1 MNQLGIQRKAIHVI
15 CNIPVSIYGLT
26 FTGGTVDGFLALPS
40 KSLGNK
46 YIVSSFTPWKSSEP
60 LSNSNFG
67 IIGIDQSTNVTIN
80 FRIAGGSVTYN
91 NIQYGNNDTLS
102 IHLTKFD
109 TFYLSS
115 HYDLSGTLVAAS
127 SPVAVMSGVR
137 TSYLRNG
144 WGNHME
150 EMILPNEHLGRD
162 FIVPELYD
170 SQCNFRIFAQEYSRV
185 RINNSIIIQYLDIRR
200 GGLREFENYNL
211 YTLQSSAP
219 VQVQLYCNGVYST
232 ADAFMV
238 TLPSVQHFKS
248 SYKYPVVNDFKYS
261 SPPQHFYITVIIQSN
276 ARTGLRLDDKDI
288 VKYEMISNITLESTL
303 YSVIT
308 VEQSVGLHEIKQQ
321 HEIPFGLIVYG
332 RNQYSGYGFPAG
344 FATKIKP

>member
-1 MNQLGIQRKAIHVI
+1 MNQHGIQRKAIHVK
-15 CNIPVSIYGLT
+15 CDIPVSIYGLT
-26 FTGGTVDGFLALPS
+26 FTGYAVDGFLALPS

-46 YIVSSFTPWKSSEP
+46 YIVSSFTPWKKFKP
-60 LSNSNFG
+60 YSNSNFG
-67 IIGIDQSTNVTIN
+67 IIGIDQSTNVTIY

-91 NIQYGNNDTLS
+91 NIQYRNNDTLS
-102 IHLTKFD
+102 IHLTQFD

-115 HYDLSGTLVAAS
+115 HYDLSGTLVTAS

-150 EMILPNEHLGRD
+150 EMILPNEQLGRD
-162 FIVPELYD
+162 FIVPKLF
-170 SQCNFRIFAQEYSRV
+170 Q
-185 RINNSIIIQYLDIRR
+185 
-200 GGLREFENYNL
+200 EFENYDI

-219 VQVQLYCNGVYST
+219 VQVQLYCNGVSST

-248 SYKYPVVNDFKYS
+248 SYTYPVVNDFVYS
-261 SPPQHFYITVIIQSN
+261 NPPEHFYITVIVQSN
-276 ARTGLRLDDKDI
+276 ARKGLRLDDKDI

-321 HEIPFGLIVYG
+321 HDIPFGLIVYG